1 MRGAECVV
9 LAGDPKQLPPTVMS
23 DVALKCLLDHTLF
36 DRICDSGARP
46 ACARARPR
54 PAPVSSPAEGAADRP
69 AQRGRART

>member
-36 DRICDSGARP
+36 DRICDSGAPRIPPRP
-46 ACARARPR
+46 CPLPSCSCFRPR
-54 PAPVSSPAEGAADRP
+54 
-69 AQRGRART
+69 